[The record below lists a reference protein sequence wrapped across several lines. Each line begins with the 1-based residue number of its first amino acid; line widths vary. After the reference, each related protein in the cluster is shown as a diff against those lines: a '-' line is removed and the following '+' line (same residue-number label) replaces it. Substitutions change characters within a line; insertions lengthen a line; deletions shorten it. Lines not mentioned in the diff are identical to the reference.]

1 MSSIRRE
8 VTLLAAEVVKIAPSL
23 LAADF
28 GRLREEIALAE
39 EAGADYL
46 HIDVM
51 DGHFVPNITIGPVVI
66 EALRPH
72 SRLVFDVHLMIS
84 EPERYIA
91 DFAQAG
97 SDVILVHVETCPHLH
112 RAIYQIKEAGAK
124 AGVAINPATS
134 LVLAEPILP
143 DLDSLLVMTVN
154 PGFGGQSFIE
164 STVPKIRAARALIE
178 SQGLN
183 VDVGVDGGIN
193 RWNALRVVEAG
204 ANVLVVGSAV
214 FRHPQG
220 PKAAISDLRKAVTG
234 GQPCG

>member
-1 MSSIRRE
+1 
-8 VTLLAAEVVKIAPSL
+8 
-23 LAADF
+23 
-28 GRLREEIALAE
+28 
-39 EAGADYL
+39 
-46 HIDVM
+46 M